1 MMNKYT
7 EELPIDKIAKYSG
20 LDIAEVERLAEPLTV

>member
-1 MMNKYT
+1 MLQDG
-7 EELPIDKIAKYSG
+7 ELPIEKIAKYSE